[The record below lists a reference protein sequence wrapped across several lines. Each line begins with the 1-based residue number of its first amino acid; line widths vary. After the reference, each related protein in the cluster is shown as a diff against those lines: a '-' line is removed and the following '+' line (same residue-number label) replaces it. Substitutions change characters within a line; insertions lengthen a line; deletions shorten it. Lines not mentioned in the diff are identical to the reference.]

1 MTAEANDSA
10 WYSIVLKKN
19 VQTLDDIEGQAFVDV
34 VFDSA
39 TRVLHRQHT
48 SRDSARTSSTGCT
61 PRRPGKSTDL
71 HRKAANSITMPRGA
85 SSAEDVVSMKGR
97 TT

>member
-19 VQTLDDIEGQAFVDV
+19 VQTLDDIEGQAFVDPD
-34 VFDSA
+34 FDSA
-39 TRVLHRQHT
+39 TRVLHRLHT
-48 SRDSARTSSTGCT
+48 SRGSARTSSTGCT
-61 PRRPGKSTDL
+61 PTSWKEYRPAPDGSEL
-71 HRKAANSITMPRGA
+71 LLCARGS